1 MRVKVFEMDWDGAS
15 GGIEIMLTLK
25 NSCLSDA
32 AIRTYKHFIR
42 CHDLYLILKAELKPG
57 KPDPKRALDF

>member
-1 MRVKVFEMDWDGAS
+1 MFEMDWEGAS

-32 AIRTYKHFIR
+32 AIRTNIFIR
-42 CHDLYLILKAELKPG
+42 CHDLYLILKEELKPG